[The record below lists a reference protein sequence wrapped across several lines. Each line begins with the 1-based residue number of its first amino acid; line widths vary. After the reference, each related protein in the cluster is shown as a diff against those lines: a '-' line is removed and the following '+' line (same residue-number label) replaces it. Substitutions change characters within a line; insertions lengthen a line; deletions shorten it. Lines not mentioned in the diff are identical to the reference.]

1 MFVVFLGINRKDRCM
16 TKASYEEYLPA
27 DFDAKGEL
35 EETLR
40 SYANSRALD
49 KTPTDFYRDTNSR
62 QTFMSFYNDENNLLR
77 SETDLNSSQIMDRP
91 K

>member
-1 MFVVFLGINRKDRCM
+1 M

-27 DFDAKGEL
+27 DYDAKGEL

-40 SYANSRALD
+40 SYANSRNQND
-49 KTPTDFYRDTNSR
+49 KTPSDLYRDTNSR

-77 SETDLNSSQIMDRP
+77 SETDLNYSSQFMD
-91 K
+91 KSK